1 VPRTVTGDPAALVRS
16 AWRDRRLHDHARDLG
31 RQLAAVDGAAR
42 AADVVEQV
50 ASSASPAGKLDA
62 YAAPG
67 KAGR

>member
-1 VPRTVTGDPAALVRS
+1 
-16 AWRDRRLHDHARDLG
+16 
-31 RQLAAVDGAAR
+31 VDGAAR